1 LRPAQR
7 AAIGAVDVIFLPVGA
22 GPTIA
27 HDRAAELVR
36 ELSPRVVIGKHYG
49 NAAVDFLEPPEAFL
63 DALGAPVQ
71 RLDSAE
77 ADLDELQDGVVLF
90 GVPHS

>member
-1 LRPAQR
+1 
-7 AAIGAVDVIFLPVGA
+7 
-22 GPTIA
+22 
-27 HDRAAELVR
+27 
-36 ELSPRVVIGKHYG
+36 VIGKHYG